1 VLTTLPGIVY
11 KSIQLIKKR
20 SSPKVEHF
28 TFGKSQRSIFLGL
41 RVITL
46 SVAEVALWLLI
57 GLSNRTKNIYM
68 YIEKKKE
75 NRSIQK
81 QVGLKA
87 SA

>member
-1 VLTTLPGIVY
+1 VLTTLPGRVY
-11 KSIQLIKKR
+11 KSIQLIKKKG

-57 GLSNRTKNIYM
+57 GLSNRTKDI
-68 YIEKKKE
+68 YIEKIKKE
-75 NRSIQK
+75 NRSIK
-81 QVGLKA
+81 NRLG
-87 SA
+87 